1 MESKDESI
9 IGKALIALFPT
20 KRYAPHKSVDSGCP
34 SSLPEEEVNEPK
46 GDK

>member
-20 KRYAPHKSVDSGCP
+20 KRYAPHKSADSGCP
-34 SSLPEEEVNEPK
+34 TPPADWDKEEGE
-46 GDK
+46 D

>member
-1 MESKDESI
+1 MESEESV

-34 SSLPEEEVNEPK
+34 SSVPIQDEEKEEK
-46 GDK
+46 K